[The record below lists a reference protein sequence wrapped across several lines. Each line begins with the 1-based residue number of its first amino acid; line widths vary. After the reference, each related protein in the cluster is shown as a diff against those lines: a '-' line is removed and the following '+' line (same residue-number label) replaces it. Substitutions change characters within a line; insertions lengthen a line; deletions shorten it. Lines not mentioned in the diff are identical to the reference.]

1 MVAQR
6 KIPAGDQ
13 IKTRAKRTKRAAVAE
28 ESAAKIDCHL
38 KKKYRARKC
47 IGIVSETKK
56 NYQYLFIN
64 FLKYI
69 SQKAK

>member
-1 MVAQR
+1 VVAQR

-28 ESAAKIDCHL
+28 EGAAKIDYHFQ

-56 NYQYLFIN
+56 KLSIFI
-64 FLKYI
+64 Y
-69 SQKAK
+69 